1 MTAKE
6 ITEELNDMLN
16 GDLDE
21 YGEEGMETTE
31 DAVHEA
37 CAAVRAWER
46 IGAELDRIE
55 KEFVFAVCEPEC
67 ESCIKELFEIFRST
81 IKRAFEEEGLGL
93 PDKERKIGRWI
104 IEENPTA
111 GRCLQK
117 VYICNICGSA
127 VGCGYFNRR
136 SFCPACGNEM
146 EDPDGTPLTLDR
158 YEEWKKKKVLEEEQ
172 RRQAQLDF
180 CRSFRE
186 EDANVAEAEPE
197 KFYKEDPETT
207 RRKFLEIMK
216 QGNT

>member
-6 ITEELNDMLN
+6 IAEELKDMLN

-46 IGAELDRIE
+46 IGAELERME

-67 ESCIKELFEIFRST
+67 ESCIKELFEIFKIT
-81 IKRAFEEEGLGL
+81 IKRAFEEEGLQ
-93 PDKERKIGRWI
+93 PPQ
-104 IEENPTA
+104 EEP
-111 GRCLQK
+111 
-117 VYICNICGSA
+117 
-127 VGCGYFNRR
+127 
-136 SFCPACGNEM
+136 
-146 EDPDGTPLTLDR
+146 
-158 YEEWKKKKVLEEEQ
+158 
-172 RRQAQLDF
+172 
-180 CRSFRE
+180 
-186 EDANVAEAEPE
+186 EAEPE